1 MAFAKEA
8 ESHNDQIVASA
19 QEEIRRL
26 ARDRDPRHPDAA
38 SSISAGL
45 SIVGKIVGHGAVT
58 VFGHVDGELRASIVV
73 IAKGAEMVGDVV
85 AEELTVGGHVK
96 GTIRANRVRL
106 NGGGVVEGDI
116 FHRTLAI
123 EENAR
128 FEGASRRNENAIDM
142 SSQVQ
147 TDRPKT
153 INGNGKGNG
162 EPNNPNP

>member
-1 MAFAKEA
+1 MASWKEA
-8 ESHNDQIVASA
+8 QSHNDQIVASA

-26 ARDRDPRHPDAA
+26 ARERDPRHPDAA

-73 IAKGAEMVGDVV
+73 IAKGAEMLGDVV

-106 NGGGVVEGDI
+106 SDSGVVEGDI
-116 FHRTLAI
+116 FHRSLAI

-128 FEGASRRNENAIDM
+128 FEGASRRSENVVEMPSRDR
-142 SSQVQ
+142 
-147 TDRPKT
+147 TDGPKT

-162 EPNNPNP
+162 ESNNPNP

>member
-1 MAFAKEA
+1 MALFAKEA

-26 ARDRDPRHPDAA
+26 ARERDPRHPDAA

-73 IAKGAEMVGDVV
+73 IAKGAEMVGDVF
-85 AEELTVGGHVK
+85 AEEVTISGHIK
-96 GTIRANRVRL
+96 GSIHANRVRL
-106 NGGGVVEGDI
+106 GGTALVEGDI

-128 FEGASRRNENAIDM
+128 FEGASRRNGNAVETP
-142 SSQVQ
+142 SQVQ
-147 TDRPKT
+147 
-153 INGNGKGNG
+153 IN
-162 EPNNPNP
+162 